1 MKDIEILKRIILE
14 IEDETIEPIAKP
26 KNLEK

>member
-1 MKDIEILKRIILE
+1 MKDLEILKRIILE
-14 IEDETIEPIAKP
+14 IEDETFEPIAEP